1 MKIAIPLNKDLTLY
15 NDNPYTAP
23 KFALY
28 FIEGNRTNISFKM
41 LKILDNPRYIE
52 VSDRV
57 EEIQKKCDCDVER
70 QVDMQHICE
79 HYSILETIGSCSY
92 LLAAKYC
99 HNTYK
104 TLKTGG
110 VKVFKI
116 PSIIKKT
123 ETAIKN
129 FLIGASLA
137 SKIQN
142 IHDAS

>member
-1 MKIAIPLNKDLTLY
+1 MKIAIPLDKNLMLY

-23 KFALY
+23 KFAVY
-28 FIEGNRTNISFKM
+28 FIEGNKTDISFKM
-41 LKILDNPRYIE
+41 LMILDNPRYME
-52 VSDRV
+52 VSDKV
-57 EEIQKKCDCDVER
+57 EELQKKCDCDKER

-79 HYSILETIGSCSY
+79 HYSILETISSCSY

-99 HNTYK
+99 NNTYK
-104 TLKTGG
+104 TLQTGG

-123 ETAIKN
+123 EAAIKN
-129 FLIGASLA
+129 FLIGASFA
-137 SKIQN
+137 NRIQS